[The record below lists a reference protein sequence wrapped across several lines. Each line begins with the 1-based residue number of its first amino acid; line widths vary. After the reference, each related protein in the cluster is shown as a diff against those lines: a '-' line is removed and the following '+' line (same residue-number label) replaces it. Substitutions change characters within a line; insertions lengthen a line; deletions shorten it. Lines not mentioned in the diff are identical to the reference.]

1 MQVSAEPLSVPTADP
16 FVISSGRVHATRS
29 VLVTVTL
36 DGHVGLGEG
45 ACLPPVTREDQPDA
59 LRALHDHP
67 HLDQLGEFPVA
78 RAGLEMAILDA
89 QARKAGVPLWRF
101 LGGAGPKAPEL
112 ETDITLPILTP
123 QRMAELAAQWWQQG
137 FRKFKVKA
145 GHDLKA
151 DLERLEAI
159 RQAVP
164 HALFQPDANGGFT
177 VDEALRY
184 LDTGLPFSC
193 FEQPC
198 ATAKELRELAKR
210 TKVPIIADESVK
222 TVADLDALEGVSG
235 VNLKI
240 AKSGGVLAAR
250 AIGVEAKRRGMKLM
264 VGGMVETKLG
274 MTAAAHLAASLGGA
288 DFADL
293 DTAFLLTAN
302 PFEGGYENEG
312 ALLRLPESP
321 GLGIKVRPRK

>member
-1 MQVSAEPLSVPTADP
+1 MQVTAEPLSVPTLDP
-16 FVISSGRVHATRS
+16 FVIASGRVHATRS
-29 VLVTVTL
+29 VLVRVTL
-36 DGHVGLGEG
+36 DGFEGLGEG
-45 ACLPPVTREDQPDA
+45 SCLPPVTKEDQPDA
-59 LRALHDHP
+59 LAALERHP
-67 HLDQLGEFPVA
+67 NLDDLAEFPVA
-78 RAGLEMAILDA
+78 RAALEMAILDA
-89 QARKAGVPLWRF
+89 KARRAGQPLWRF
-101 LGGAGPKAPEL
+101 LGGTGDAAPKL

-123 QRMAELAAQWWQQG
+123 ERMAELAAHWWGLG

-159 RQAVP
+159 KAAVP
-164 HALFQPDANGGFT
+164 LAQFQPDANGGFT

-184 LDTGLPFSC
+184 LDTGLPFIC

-198 ATAKELRELAKR
+198 ATAAELRQLAKQ
-210 TKVPIIADESVK
+210 TLVPIIADESVK
-222 TVADLDALEGVSG
+222 HVHDLEHLDSIGG

-240 AKSGGVLAAR
+240 SKSGGILAAR
-250 AIGVEAKRRGMKLM
+250 EIGLAAKRRGMKVM

-293 DTAFLLTAN
+293 DTAFLLTEN
-302 PFEGGYENEG
+302 PFEGGYEAQG
-312 ALLRLPESP
+312 AVLHLPEAP
-321 GLGIKVRPRK
+321 GLGIMKR